1 MPNDPRL
8 QIAWNSMLGALRRH
22 EEGHVKIAIEGLRQL
37 DGAIITG
44 AGASASAAKEDAQRK
59 FGQLMQ
65 SLNSATQAEQNRYDA
80 LTNHGRKQSAA
91 GGTDISLIC
100 P

>member
-1 MPNDPRL
+1 MPDDPRL
-8 QIAWNSMLGALRRH
+8 QIAWNSMLGALRKH
-22 EEGHVKIAIEGLRQL
+22 EEGHVKIAIDGLRQL

-44 AGASASAAKEDAQRK
+44 TGASATAAKEDAQRK

-65 SLNSATQAEQNRYDA
+65 TSNSATEEEQNRYDA

-91 GGTDISLIC
+91 GGTDVSLTC